1 MARLFARL
9 LRVRWAVALRVARRV
24 ALELRNAHGRLEP
37 DERARLAELVR
48 RSGGRPQRL
57 SRRERG
63 EVVWLTRKAVGRLA

>member
-1 MARLFARL
+1 MARFFARL

-24 ALELRNAHGRLEP
+24 ALELRDAHGRLEP

-63 EVVWLTRKAVGRLA
+63 EVVWLTRKAVGRLT

>member
-24 ALELRNAHGRLEP
+24 ALELRDAHGRLEP

-57 SRRERG
+57 SRSECG
-63 EVVWLTRKAVGRLA
+63 EVVWLTRKAVGRLT